1 MTLIYQ
7 VDMLT
12 EDLQD
17 NRIARDGV
25 LTDLDGVNELAAKLN
40 MDKVGLFWL
49 QGHILYVQEV
59 VTLQKK
65 YLIYLHQK
73 MRFTPIFN
81 YYDTLG

>member
-1 MTLIYQ
+1 MAMAFSWFGLFFLTMTMTSVYQ

-40 MDKVGLFWL
+40 MDKV
-49 QGHILYVQEV
+49 E
-59 VTLQKK
+59 
-65 YLIYLHQK
+65 
-73 MRFTPIFN
+73 IF
-81 YYDTLG
+81 

>member
-65 YLIYLHQK
+65 IQIYLHQK
-73 MRFTPIFN
+73 MRLTPFI
-81 YYDTLG
+81 TIL